1 MAKQVRVII
10 SGGGTGG
17 HIFPAISIAGAI
29 KEKFPSAEILFV
41 GAEGRMEMEKVPAA
55 GYSIVGLP
63 IQGLYRSFTLK
74 NIKVIAKAISSLTK
88 AKKII
93 KDFNPDIAIGVGGYA
108 SGPLLWQAASMGIP
122 TLIQEQNS
130 YAGITNKLLA
140 KKANKI
146 CVAYQNM
153 DRFFPDHKIIYTGNP
168 VRQNLLEGLDKKDE
182 AYKHFNLDPSK
193 KTILVV
199 GGSLGA
205 RTINESITLGLDK
218 IVAEKDVQ
226 IIWQTGKFYIEDIR
240 RNISEYTSKVGEE
253 ALKNLYISD
262 FIPNMDLAYAIADL
276 VVSRAGASSI
286 SELSLLEKACLLVP
300 SPNVSEDHQ
309 RKNAM
314 ALVEKN
320 AAIMITDDKSRD
332 ELVNCMLDLVNN
344 DKKLSSLRK
353 NIVSFACPAAAEQI
367 ALEVFK
373 TIGVTI
379 PTPTAKQN
387 KTVKKQK
394 VEESTST
401 SIPAIKTNSIT
412 KNANKKRYFF
422 LGIGGIGMS
431 AIARY
436 FHKQGHLVA
445 GYDLTKTPLTAQL
458 EQEGINIHYE
468 DNISHIPVKFM
479 DRDNSIIIYTP
490 AVPDDMSEKVF
501 FKEGGF
507 TMLKRSEILGELTEG
522 KQALCVAGTH
532 GKTTTSTLLAHILYQ
547 RAEKVNAFLGGISKN
562 YESNLIISHADQV
575 VVEAD
580 EYDRSF
586 LRLKPSMAII
596 TATDADH
603 LDIYGTKEELLN
615 TFSDFTSLIEEGG
628 YLVMKKGIEMQ
639 PKVKESVKVYTYSI
653 NEEADFYAE
662 NIVIEDGE
670 LYFDFVG
677 LGNKIEKVK
686 LGVPIKIN
694 VENAVAAMA
703 IAMINR
709 MSPNN
714 IKKAVETFKGNQ
726 RRFDIKVKNEKFV
739 YIDDYAHHPEE
750 IKACVDSIRLL
761 YPDKR
766 ICGIFQPHLYTRTRD
781 FADEFAESLS
791 KLDDIIIL
799 DIYPAR
805 EKPIKGVNSS
815 LIKKKIGGR
824 KSKVCKKENCLE
836 ELKSHKFDILITI
849 GAGNIDQL
857 VKPITAYLNTL

>member
-1 MAKQVRVII
+1 MAKTVRVII

-17 HIFPAISIAGAI
+17 HIFPAVSIANAI
-29 KEKFPSAEILFV
+29 KEKLPTAEILFV

-74 NIKVIAKAISSLTK
+74 NFKVIAKAISSLGK

-93 KDFNPDIAIGVGGYA
+93 KDFKPDIAIGVGGYA

-130 YAGITNKLLA
+130 YAGVTNKLLA

-153 DRFFPDHKIIYTGNP
+153 DRFFPADRIIYTGNP
-168 VRQNLLEGLDKKDE
+168 VRQNLLNGVNKKEE
-182 AYKHFNLDPSK
+182 AYKQFSLDPMK

-205 RTINESITLGLDK
+205 RTINESLLLGLEKISSDK
-218 IVAEKDVQ
+218 DIQV
-226 IIWQTGKFYIEDIR
+226 IWQTGKFYIEDIKKSV
-240 RNISEYTSKVGEE
+240 SEMGINTD
-253 ALKNLYISD
+253 NLYISD
-262 FIPNMDLAYAIADL
+262 FIPNMDLAYSIADL

-286 SELSLLEKACLLVP
+286 SELSLLKKACILVP

-314 ALVEKN
+314 ALVEKD
-320 AAIMITDDKSRD
+320 AAIMITDDKSRE
-332 ELVNCMLDLVNN
+332 ELVASMLDLVKNEE
-344 DKKLSSLRK
+344 KLNSLRE
-353 NIVSFACPAAAEQI
+353 NITSFACPAAAEQI
-367 ALEVFK
+367 AIEVFK
-373 TIGVTI
+373 TIGITD
-379 PTPTAKQN
+379 
-387 KTVKKQK
+387 
-394 VEESTST
+394 
-401 SIPAIKTNSIT
+401 PAIISKRKSATPQPKKAKKKESN
-412 KNANKKRYFF
+412 KRYFF

-445 GYDLTKTPLTAQL
+445 GYDLTKTPLTEKL
-458 EQEGINIHYE
+458 EEEGINIHYK
-468 DNISHIPVKFM
+468 DNISLVPVKFM
-479 DRDNSIIIYTP
+479 DRDNTVVIYTP

-501 FKEGGF
+501 FREGNF
-507 TMLKRSEILGELTEG
+507 TMLKRSEILGELTDG
-522 KQALCVAGTH
+522 KKALCVAGTH
-532 GKTTTSTLLAHILYQ
+532 GKTTTSTMLAHILNQ

-562 YESNLIISHADQV
+562 YESNLIVSHADQV

-586 LRLKPSMAII
+586 LRLKPNMAII

-603 LDIYGTKEELLN
+603 LDIYGTKEELLK
-615 TFSDFTSLIEEGG
+615 TFAQFTSLIEENGV
-628 YLVMKKGIEMQ
+628 LVMKKGIEMV
-639 PKVKESVKVYTYSI
+639 PDVKESVKVYEYSCT
-653 NEEADFYAE
+653 EKADFYAE
-662 NIVIEDGE
+662 NILIENGE

-677 LGNKIEKVK
+677 LGKRIEKVQ
-686 LGVPIKIN
+686 LGVPVMIN

-703 IAMINR
+703 IAMLNG
-709 MSPNN
+709 MSENT
-714 IKKAVETFKGNQ
+714 IKNAVQSFKGSV
-726 RRFDIKVKNEKFV
+726 RRFDIKVKNERKV

-750 IKACVDSIRLL
+750 IKACVDSIRAL

-766 ICGIFQPHLYTRTRD
+766 ICGIFQPHLYSRTKD
-781 FADEFAESLS
+781 FYAEFAESLS
-791 KLDDIIIL
+791 KLDDVILL

-805 EKPIKGVNSS
+805 ELPMKGVTSNLIHRKIKG
-815 LIKKKIGGR
+815 KK
-824 KSKVCKKENCLE
+824 SVLCKKEECLE
-836 ELKSHKFDILITI
+836 ELKYHNFDVLITI

-857 VKPITAYLNTL
+857 IKPITEYVNKL

>member
-1 MAKQVRVII
+1 MAKTVRVII

-17 HIFPAISIAGAI
+17 HIFPAVSIANAI
-29 KEKFPSAEILFV
+29 KEKFPTAEILFV

-63 IQGLYRSFTLK
+63 IQGLYRSLTLK
-74 NIKVIAKAISSLTK
+74 NFKVLAKAISSLRK

-130 YAGITNKLLA
+130 YAGVTNKLLA

-153 DRFFPDHKIIYTGNP
+153 DRFFPADRIIYTGNP
-168 VRQNLLEGLDKKDE
+168 VRQNLLNGINRKEEG
-182 AYKHFNLDPSK
+182 YKHFSLDPMK

-205 RTINESITLGLDK
+205 RTINESLLQGLEKITSDK
-218 IVAEKDVQ
+218 NVQ
-226 IIWQTGKFYIEDIR
+226 VIWQTGKFYIE
-240 RNISEYTSKVGEE
+240 NIKKSVAEMGVNTD
-253 ALKNLYISD
+253 NLYISD
-262 FIPNMDLAYAIADL
+262 FIPNMDLAYSVADL

-286 SELSLLEKACLLVP
+286 SELSLLKKACILVP

-320 AAIMITDDKSRD
+320 AAIMITDDKSKE
-332 ELVNCMLDLVNN
+332 ELVVCMLDLV
-344 DKKLSSLRK
+344 KKEEQLNSLRS
-353 NIVSFACPAAAEQI
+353 NITSFACPAAAEQI
-367 ALEVFK
+367 AVEVFK
-373 TIGVTI
+373 TIGITDPAI
-379 PTPTAKQN
+379 LATRKSTKPEPKKAK
-387 KTVKKQK
+387 KKQ
-394 VEESTST
+394 S
-401 SIPAIKTNSIT
+401 N
-412 KNANKKRYFF
+412 KRYFF

-445 GYDLTKTPLTAQL
+445 GYDLTKTPLTEKL
-458 EQEGINIHYE
+458 EEEGINIHYK
-468 DNISHIPVKFM
+468 DNISLVPVKFM
-479 DRDNSIIIYTP
+479 DRENTVVIYTP

-501 FKEGGF
+501 FKEGNF
-507 TMLKRSEILGELTEG
+507 TMLKRSEILGELTDG
-522 KQALCVAGTH
+522 KKALCVAGTH
-532 GKTTTSTLLAHILYQ
+532 GKTTTSTLLSHILNQ

-562 YESNLIISHADQV
+562 YESNLIVSSSDHV

-586 LRLKPSMAII
+586 LRLKPNMAIV

-603 LDIYGTKEELLN
+603 LDIYGTKEELLR
-615 TFSDFTSLIEEGG
+615 TFAEFTSLIEENGV
-628 YLVMKKGIEMQ
+628 LVMKKGIEMV
-639 PKVKESVKVYTYSI
+639 PNVKESVKVYQYSAS
-653 NEEADFYAE
+653 EPADFYAE
-662 NIVIEDGE
+662 NIIIENGE
-670 LYFDFVG
+670 LYFDFIG
-677 LGNKIEKVK
+677 LGKKIEKVQ
-686 LGVPIKIN
+686 LGVPIMIN

-703 IAMINR
+703 IAMLNG
-709 MSPNN
+709 MSAIT
-714 IKKAVETFKGNQ
+714 IKKAVQTFKGSN
-726 RRFDIKVKNEKFV
+726 RRFDIRVKNEKVV

-750 IKACVDSIRLL
+750 IKACVESIRAL

-766 ICGIFQPHLYTRTRD
+766 ICGIFQPHLYSRTKD

-791 KLDDIIIL
+791 KLDDVIVL

-805 EKPIKGVNSS
+805 ELPLKGVTSNMIHRKIKG
-815 LIKKKIGGR
+815 KKSIL
-824 KSKVCKKENCLE
+824 CKKENCLE
-836 ELKSHKFDILITI
+836 ELKLHNFDVLITI

-857 VKPITAYLNTL
+857 VNPITEYLNTL

>member
-1 MAKQVRVII
+1 MAKTVRVII

-17 HIFPAISIAGAI
+17 HIFPAVSIANAI
-29 KEKFPSAEILFV
+29 KEKFPTAEILFV

-63 IQGLYRSFTLK
+63 IQGLYRSLTLK
-74 NIKVIAKAISSLTK
+74 NFKVLAKAISSLRK

-130 YAGITNKLLA
+130 YAGVTNKLLA

-153 DRFFPDHKIIYTGNP
+153 DRFFPADRIIYTGNP
-168 VRQNLLEGLDKKDE
+168 VRQNLLNGVNKKEEG
-182 AYKHFNLDPSK
+182 YKHFGLDPMK

-205 RTINESITLGLDK
+205 RTINESLLQDIEKIATDK
-218 IVAEKDVQ
+218 NVQ
-226 IIWQTGKFYIEDIR
+226 VIWQTGKFYIENVKKSVAEMGVNTD
-240 RNISEYTSKVGEE
+240 
-253 ALKNLYISD
+253 NLYISD
-262 FIPNMDLAYAIADL
+262 FIPNMDLAYSVADL

-286 SELSLLEKACLLVP
+286 SELSLLKKACILVP

-320 AAIMITDDKSRD
+320 AAIMITDDKSKE
-332 ELVNCMLDLVNN
+332 ELVVCMLDLV
-344 DKKLSSLRK
+344 KKEEQLNSLRS
-353 NIVSFACPAAAEQI
+353 NITSFACPAAAEQI
-367 ALEVFK
+367 AVEVFK
-373 TIGVTI
+373 TIGITDPAI
-379 PTPTAKQN
+379 LATRKSTKPEPKKAK
-387 KTVKKQK
+387 KKQ
-394 VEESTST
+394 S
-401 SIPAIKTNSIT
+401 N
-412 KNANKKRYFF
+412 KRYFF

-445 GYDLTKTPLTAQL
+445 GYDLTKTPLTEKL
-458 EQEGINIHYE
+458 EEEGINIHYK
-468 DNISHIPVKFM
+468 DNISLVPVKFM
-479 DRDNSIIIYTP
+479 DRENTVVIYTP

-501 FKEGGF
+501 FKEGNF
-507 TMLKRSEILGELTEG
+507 TMLKRSEILGELTDG
-522 KQALCVAGTH
+522 KKALCVAGTH
-532 GKTTTSTLLAHILYQ
+532 GKTTTSTLLSHILNQ

-562 YESNLIISHADQV
+562 YESNLIVSSSDHV

-586 LRLKPSMAII
+586 LRLKPNMAIV

-603 LDIYGTKEELLN
+603 LDIYGTKEELLR
-615 TFSDFTSLIEEGG
+615 TFAEFTSLIEENGV
-628 YLVMKKGIEMQ
+628 LVMKKGIEMV
-639 PKVKESVKVYTYSI
+639 PNVKESVKVYQYSAS
-653 NEEADFYAE
+653 EPADFYAE
-662 NIVIEDGE
+662 NIIIENGE
-670 LYFDFVG
+670 LYFDFIG
-677 LGNKIEKVK
+677 LGKKIEKVQ
-686 LGVPIKIN
+686 LGVPIMIN

-703 IAMINR
+703 IAMLNG
-709 MSPNN
+709 MSAIT
-714 IKKAVETFKGNQ
+714 IKKAVQTFKGSN
-726 RRFDIKVKNEKFV
+726 RRFDIRVKNEKVV

-750 IKACVDSIRLL
+750 IKACVESIRAL

-766 ICGIFQPHLYTRTRD
+766 ICGIFQPHLYSRTKD

-791 KLDDIIIL
+791 KLDDVIVL

-805 EKPIKGVNSS
+805 ELPLKGVTSNMIHRKIKG
-815 LIKKKIGGR
+815 KKSIL
-824 KSKVCKKENCLE
+824 CKKENCLE
-836 ELKSHKFDILITI
+836 ELKLHNFDVLITI

-857 VKPITAYLNTL
+857 VNPITEYLNTL

>member
-1 MAKQVRVII
+1 MAKTVRVII

-17 HIFPAISIAGAI
+17 HIFPAVSIANAI
-29 KEKFPSAEILFV
+29 KEKLPTAEILFV

-74 NIKVIAKAISSLTK
+74 NFKVIAKAISSLGK

-130 YAGITNKLLA
+130 YAGVTNKLLS

-153 DRFFPDHKIIYTGNP
+153 DRFFPADRIIYTGNP
-168 VRQNLLEGLDKKDE
+168 VRQNLLNGANKKEE
-182 AYKHFNLDPSK
+182 AYKHFNLDPMK

-205 RTINESITLGLDK
+205 RTINESLLQGLEK
-218 IVAEKDVQ
+218 IASDKDVQ
-226 IIWQTGKFYIEDIR
+226 VIWQTGKFYIE
-240 RNISEYTSKVGEE
+240 NIKKSVAEMGVNTG
-253 ALKNLYISD
+253 NLYISD
-262 FIPNMDLAYAIADL
+262 FIPNMDLAYSIADL

-286 SELSLLEKACLLVP
+286 SELSLLKKASILVP

-314 ALVEKN
+314 ALVEKD
-320 AAIMITDDKSRD
+320 AAIMITDDKSRE
-332 ELVNCMLDLVNN
+332 ELVDTMLALVKNEEQLN
-344 DKKLSSLRK
+344 SLRN
-353 NIVSFACPAAAEQI
+353 NITNFACPSAAEQI
-367 ALEVFK
+367 AIEVFK
-373 TIGVTI
+373 TIGITDPAI
-379 PTPTAKQN
+379 LSNRKSTKPEPKKAK
-387 KTVKKQK
+387 KKQ
-394 VEESTST
+394 S
-401 SIPAIKTNSIT
+401 N
-412 KNANKKRYFF
+412 KRYFF

-445 GYDLTKTPLTAQL
+445 GYDLTKTPLTEKL
-458 EQEGINIHYE
+458 EEEGINIHYK
-468 DNISHIPVKFM
+468 DNISLVPVKFM
-479 DRDNSIIIYTP
+479 DRDNTIVIYTP

-501 FKEGGF
+501 FKEGNF
-507 TMLKRSEILGELTEG
+507 TMLKRSEILGELTDG
-522 KQALCVAGTH
+522 KKALCVAGTH
-532 GKTTTSTLLAHILYQ
+532 GKTTTSTLLSHILNQ

-562 YESNLIISHADQV
+562 YESNLIISSCDQV

-586 LRLKPSMAII
+586 LRLKPNMAIV

-603 LDIYGTKEELLN
+603 LDIYGTKEELLR
-615 TFSDFTSLIEEGG
+615 TFAEFTSLIEENGV
-628 YLVMKKGIEMQ
+628 LIMKKGIEMV
-639 PKVKESVKVYTYSI
+639 PNVKESVKVYTYSGT
-653 NEEADFYAE
+653 EKADFYAE
-662 NIVIEDGE
+662 NIIIENGE

-677 LGNKIEKVK
+677 IKGKIEKVQ

-703 IAMINR
+703 IAQLNG
-709 MSPNN
+709 MSATT
-714 IKKAVETFKGNQ
+714 IKKAVQTFKGSM
-726 RRFDIKVKNEKFV
+726 RRFDIRVKNEKVV

-750 IKACVDSIRLL
+750 IKACVESIRAL

-766 ICGIFQPHLYTRTRD
+766 ICGIFQPHLYSRTKD
-781 FADEFAESLS
+781 FYAEFAESLS
-791 KLDDIIIL
+791 KLDDVILL

-805 EKPIKGVNSS
+805 ELPIKGVTSN
-815 LIKKKIGGR
+815 LIHRKIKGKK
-824 KSKVCKKENCLE
+824 SVLCKKEECLQ
-836 ELKSHKFDILITI
+836 ELKLHQFDVLITI

-857 VKPITAYLNTL
+857 VNPITEYLNTL

>member
-1 MAKQVRVII
+1 MAKTVRVII

-17 HIFPAISIAGAI
+17 HIFPAVSIANAI
-29 KEKFPSAEILFV
+29 KEKLPTAEILFV

-74 NIKVIAKAISSLTK
+74 NFKVIAKAISSLKK

-93 KDFNPDIAIGVGGYA
+93 KDFKPDIAIGVGGYA

-130 YAGITNKLLA
+130 YAGVTNKLLA

-153 DRFFPDHKIIYTGNP
+153 DRFFPADRIIYTGNP
-168 VRQNLLEGLDKKDE
+168 VRQNLLNGVNKKEE
-182 AYKHFNLDPSK
+182 AYKQFNLDPMK

-205 RTINESITLGLDK
+205 RTINESLLLGLEKISLDK
-218 IVAEKDVQ
+218 DIQV
-226 IIWQTGKFYIEDIR
+226 IWQTGKFYIEDIKKSV
-240 RNISEYTSKVGEE
+240 SEMGINTD
-253 ALKNLYISD
+253 NLYISD
-262 FIPNMDLAYAIADL
+262 FIPNMDLAYSIADL

-286 SELSLLEKACLLVP
+286 SELSLLKKACILVP

-314 ALVEKN
+314 ALVEKD
-320 AAIMITDDKSRD
+320 AAIMITDDMSRE
-332 ELVNCMLDLVNN
+332 ELVASMLDLVKNEE
-344 DKKLSSLRK
+344 KLNSLRE
-353 NIVSFACPAAAEQI
+353 NITSFACPAAAEQI
-367 ALEVFK
+367 AIEVFK
-373 TIGVTI
+373 TIGITD
-379 PTPTAKQN
+379 
-387 KTVKKQK
+387 
-394 VEESTST
+394 
-401 SIPAIKTNSIT
+401 PAIISKRKSATPQPKKAKKKESN
-412 KNANKKRYFF
+412 KRYFF

-445 GYDLTKTPLTAQL
+445 GYDLTKTPLTEKL
-458 EQEGINIHYE
+458 EEEGINIHYK
-468 DNISHIPVKFM
+468 DNISLVPVKFM
-479 DRDNSIIIYTP
+479 DRDNTVVIYTP

-501 FKEGGF
+501 FREGNF
-507 TMLKRSEILGELTEG
+507 TMLKRSEILGELTDG
-522 KQALCVAGTH
+522 KKALCVAGTH
-532 GKTTTSTLLAHILYQ
+532 GKTTTSTMLAHILNQ

-562 YESNLIISHADQV
+562 YESNLIVSHADQV

-586 LRLKPSMAII
+586 LRLKPNMAII

-603 LDIYGTKEELLN
+603 LDIYGTKEELLK
-615 TFSDFTSLIEEGG
+615 TFAQFTSLIEENGV
-628 YLVMKKGIEMQ
+628 LVMKKGIEMV
-639 PKVKESVKVYTYSI
+639 PDVKESVKVYEYSGT
-653 NEEADFYAE
+653 EKADFYAE
-662 NIVIEDGE
+662 NILIENGE

-677 LGNKIEKVK
+677 LGKKIEKVQ
-686 LGVPIKIN
+686 LGVPVMIN

-703 IAMINR
+703 IAMLNG
-709 MSPNN
+709 MSENT
-714 IKKAVETFKGNQ
+714 IKNAVQSFKGSV
-726 RRFDIKVKNEKFV
+726 RRFDIKVKNERKV

-750 IKACVDSIRLL
+750 IKACVDSIRAL

-766 ICGIFQPHLYTRTRD
+766 ICGIFQPHLYSRTKD
-781 FADEFAESLS
+781 FYAEFAESLS
-791 KLDDIIIL
+791 KLDDVILL

-805 EKPIKGVNSS
+805 ELPIKGVTSN
-815 LIKKKIGGR
+815 LIHRKIKGKK
-824 KSKVCKKENCLE
+824 SVLCKKEECLE
-836 ELKSHKFDILITI
+836 ELKYHNFDVLITI

-857 VKPITAYLNTL
+857 IKPITEYVNKL

>member
-1 MAKQVRVII
+1 MAKTVRVII

-17 HIFPAISIAGAI
+17 HIFPAVSIANAI
-29 KEKFPSAEILFV
+29 KEKFPTAEILFV

-63 IQGLYRSFTLK
+63 IQGLYRSLTLK
-74 NIKVIAKAISSLTK
+74 NFKVLAKAISSLRK

-130 YAGITNKLLA
+130 YAGVTNKLLA

-153 DRFFPDHKIIYTGNP
+153 DRFFPADRIIYTGNP
-168 VRQNLLEGLDKKDE
+168 VRQNLLNGVNKKEEG
-182 AYKHFNLDPSK
+182 YKHFGLDPMK

-205 RTINESITLGLDK
+205 RTINESLLQDIEKIATDK
-218 IVAEKDVQ
+218 NVQ
-226 IIWQTGKFYIEDIR
+226 VIWQTGKFYIE
-240 RNISEYTSKVGEE
+240 NIKKSVAEMGVNTD
-253 ALKNLYISD
+253 NLYISD
-262 FIPNMDLAYAIADL
+262 FIPNMDLAYSVADL

-286 SELSLLEKACLLVP
+286 SELSLLKKACILVP

-320 AAIMITDDKSRD
+320 AAIMITDDKSKE
-332 ELVNCMLDLVNN
+332 ELVVCMLDLV
-344 DKKLSSLRK
+344 KKEEQLNSLRS
-353 NIVSFACPAAAEQI
+353 NITSFACPAAAEQI
-367 ALEVFK
+367 AVEVFK
-373 TIGVTI
+373 TIGITDPAI
-379 PTPTAKQN
+379 LATRKSTKPEPKKAK
-387 KTVKKQK
+387 KKQ
-394 VEESTST
+394 S
-401 SIPAIKTNSIT
+401 N
-412 KNANKKRYFF
+412 KRYFF

-445 GYDLTKTPLTAQL
+445 GYDLTKTPLTEKL
-458 EQEGINIHYE
+458 EEEGINIHYK
-468 DNISHIPVKFM
+468 DNISLVPVKFM
-479 DRDNSIIIYTP
+479 DRENTVVIYTP

-501 FKEGGF
+501 FKEGNF
-507 TMLKRSEILGELTEG
+507 TMLKRSEILGELTDG
-522 KQALCVAGTH
+522 KKALCVAGTH
-532 GKTTTSTLLAHILYQ
+532 GKTTTSTLLSHILNQ

-562 YESNLIISHADQV
+562 YESNLIVSSSDHV

-586 LRLKPSMAII
+586 LRLKPNMAIV

-603 LDIYGTKEELLN
+603 LDIYGTKEELLR
-615 TFSDFTSLIEEGG
+615 TFAEFTSLIEENGV
-628 YLVMKKGIEMQ
+628 LVMKKGIEMV
-639 PKVKESVKVYTYSI
+639 PNVKESVKVYQYSAS
-653 NEEADFYAE
+653 EPADFYAE
-662 NIVIEDGE
+662 NIIIENGE
-670 LYFDFVG
+670 LYFDFIG
-677 LGNKIEKVK
+677 LGKKIEKVQ
-686 LGVPIKIN
+686 LGVPIMIN

-703 IAMINR
+703 IAMLNG
-709 MSPNN
+709 MSAIT
-714 IKKAVETFKGNQ
+714 IKKAVQTFKGSN
-726 RRFDIKVKNEKFV
+726 RRFDIRVKNEKVV

-750 IKACVDSIRLL
+750 IKACVESIRAL

-766 ICGIFQPHLYTRTRD
+766 ICGIFQPHLYSRTKD

-791 KLDDIIIL
+791 KLDDVIVL

-805 EKPIKGVNSS
+805 ELPLKGVTSNMIHRKIKG
-815 LIKKKIGGR
+815 KKSIL
-824 KSKVCKKENCLE
+824 CKKENCLE
-836 ELKSHKFDILITI
+836 ELKLHNFDVLITI

-857 VKPITAYLNTL
+857 VNPITEYLNTL

>member
-1 MAKQVRVII
+1 MAKTVRVII

-17 HIFPAISIAGAI
+17 HIFPAVSIANAI
-29 KEKFPSAEILFV
+29 KEKLPTAEILFV

-55 GYSIVGLP
+55 GYSIIGLP
-63 IQGLYRSFTLK
+63 IQGLYRSFTFK
-74 NIKVIAKAISSLTK
+74 NFKVIAKAISSLKK

-130 YAGITNKLLA
+130 YAGVTNKLLA

-153 DRFFPDHKIIYTGNP
+153 DRFFPADRIIYTGNP
-168 VRQNLLEGLDKKDE
+168 VRQNLLEGIDKKEE
-182 AYKHFNLDPSK
+182 AYKHFNLDPMK

-205 RTINESITLGLDK
+205 RTINESLRLGLEK
-218 IVAEKDVQ
+218 LVAEKNIQ
-226 IIWQTGKFYIEDIR
+226 IIWQTGKFYIEEIR
-240 RNISEYTSKVGEE
+240 KSVEEFTSKTGTSTE
-253 ALKNLYISD
+253 NLYISD
-262 FIPNMDLAYAIADL
+262 FIPNMDLAYSIADL

-286 SELSLLEKACLLVP
+286 SELSLLKKACILVP

-320 AAIMITDDKSRD
+320 AAIMITDDKSRE
-332 ELVNCMLDLVNN
+332 ELVNNMLDLV
-344 DKKLSSLRK
+344 KKEEALSSLRK
-353 NIVSFACPAAAEQI
+353 NITSFACPAAAEQI
-367 ALEVFK
+367 AIEVFK
-373 TIGVTI
+373 TIGITDPALI
-379 PTPTAKQN
+379 SRRKSATPQPKKAK
-387 KTVKKQK
+387 KK
-394 VEESTST
+394 ES
-401 SIPAIKTNSIT
+401 N
-412 KNANKKRYFF
+412 KRYFF

-445 GYDLTKTPLTAQL
+445 GYDLTKTPLTEKL
-458 EQEGINIHYE
+458 EEEGIKIHYK
-468 DNISHIPVKFM
+468 DNISLVPVKFM
-479 DRDNSIIIYTP
+479 DRDNTIIIYTP
-490 AVPDDMSEKVF
+490 AIPDDMSEKVF
-501 FKEGGF
+501 FKEGNF
-507 TMLKRSEILGELTEG
+507 TMLKRSEILGELTDG
-522 KQALCVAGTH
+522 KKALCVAGTH
-532 GKTTTSTLLAHILYQ
+532 GKTTTSTLLAHILNQ

-562 YESNLIISHADQV
+562 YESNLIVSSADQV

-586 LRLKPSMAII
+586 LRLKPNMAIV

-603 LDIYGTKEELLN
+603 LDIYGTKEELLK
-615 TFSDFTSLIEEGG
+615 TFAEFTSLIEENGV
-628 YLVMKKGIEMQ
+628 LVMKKGIEMV
-639 PKVKESVKVYTYSI
+639 PNAKESVKVYEYSAS
-653 NEEADFYAE
+653 EKADFYTE
-662 NIVIEDGE
+662 NITIENGE

-677 LGNKIEKVK
+677 LGKKIEKVQ

-703 IAMINR
+703 IAMLNG
-709 MSPNN
+709 MSAQT
-714 IKKAVETFKGNQ
+714 IKKAVQTFRGSV
-726 RRFDIKVKNEKFV
+726 RRFDIKVKNNKVV

-750 IKACVDSIRLL
+750 IKACIESIRSL

-766 ICGIFQPHLYTRTRD
+766 ICGIFQPHLYSRTKD
-781 FADEFAESLS
+781 FANEFAESLS
-791 KLDDIIIL
+791 KLDDVIVL

-805 EKPIKGVNSS
+805 ELPIKGVTSN
-815 LIKKKIGGR
+815 LIHRKIKGKK
-824 KSKVCKKENCLE
+824 SVLCKKEDCLN
-836 ELKSHKFDILITI
+836 ELKLHKFDVLITI

-857 VKPITAYLNTL
+857 VNPITEYLNTL

>member
-1 MAKQVRVII
+1 MAKTVRVII

-17 HIFPAISIAGAI
+17 HIFPAVSIANAI
-29 KEKFPSAEILFV
+29 KEKFPTAEILFV

-63 IQGLYRSFTLK
+63 IQGLYRSLTLK
-74 NIKVIAKAISSLTK
+74 NFKVLAKAISSLRK

-130 YAGITNKLLA
+130 YAGVTNKLLA

-153 DRFFPDHKIIYTGNP
+153 DRFFPADRIIYTGNP
-168 VRQNLLEGLDKKDE
+168 VRQNLLNGVNKKEEG
-182 AYKHFNLDPSK
+182 YKHFGLDPMK

-205 RTINESITLGLDK
+205 RTINESLLQGIEKIATDK
-218 IVAEKDVQ
+218 NVQ
-226 IIWQTGKFYIEDIR
+226 VIWQTGKFYIE
-240 RNISEYTSKVGEE
+240 NIKKSVAEMGISTD
-253 ALKNLYISD
+253 NLYISD
-262 FIPNMDLAYAIADL
+262 FIPNMDLAYSVADL

-286 SELSLLEKACLLVP
+286 SELSLLKKACILVP

-314 ALVEKN
+314 ALVEKD
-320 AAIMITDDKSRD
+320 AAIMITDDKSKE
-332 ELVNCMLDLVNN
+332 ELVVCMLDLV
-344 DKKLSSLRK
+344 KKEEQLNSLRS
-353 NIVSFACPAAAEQI
+353 NITSFACPAAAEQI
-367 ALEVFK
+367 AVEVFK
-373 TIGVTI
+373 TIGITDPAI
-379 PTPTAKQN
+379 LATRKSTKPEPKKAK
-387 KTVKKQK
+387 KKQ
-394 VEESTST
+394 S
-401 SIPAIKTNSIT
+401 N
-412 KNANKKRYFF
+412 KRYFF

-445 GYDLTKTPLTAQL
+445 GYDLTKTPLTEKL
-458 EQEGINIHYE
+458 EEEGINIHYK
-468 DNISHIPVKFM
+468 DNISLVPVKFM
-479 DRDNSIIIYTP
+479 DRENTVVIYTP

-501 FKEGGF
+501 FKEGNF
-507 TMLKRSEILGELTEG
+507 TMLKRSEILGELTDG
-522 KQALCVAGTH
+522 KKALCVAGTH
-532 GKTTTSTLLAHILYQ
+532 GKTTTSTLLSHILNQ

-562 YESNLIISHADQV
+562 YESNLIVSSSDHV

-586 LRLKPSMAII
+586 LRLKPNMAIV

-603 LDIYGTKEELLN
+603 LDIYGTKEELLR
-615 TFSDFTSLIEEGG
+615 TFAEFTSLIEENGV
-628 YLVMKKGIEMQ
+628 LVMKKGIEMV
-639 PKVKESVKVYTYSI
+639 PNVKESVKVYQYSAS
-653 NEEADFYAE
+653 EPADFYAE
-662 NIVIEDGE
+662 NIIIENGE
-670 LYFDFVG
+670 LYFDFIG
-677 LGNKIEKVK
+677 LGKKIEKVQ
-686 LGVPIKIN
+686 LGVPIMIN

-703 IAMINR
+703 IAMLNG
-709 MSPNN
+709 MSAIT
-714 IKKAVETFKGNQ
+714 IKKAVQTFKGSN
-726 RRFDIKVKNEKFV
+726 RRFDIRVKNEKVV

-750 IKACVDSIRLL
+750 IKACVESIRAL

-766 ICGIFQPHLYTRTRD
+766 ICGIFQPHLYSRTKN

-791 KLDDIIIL
+791 KLDDVIVL

-805 EKPIKGVNSS
+805 ELPLKGVTSNMIHRKIKG
-815 LIKKKIGGR
+815 KKSIL
-824 KSKVCKKENCLE
+824 CKKENCLE
-836 ELKSHKFDILITI
+836 ELKLHNFDVLITI

-857 VKPITAYLNTL
+857 VNPITEYLNTL